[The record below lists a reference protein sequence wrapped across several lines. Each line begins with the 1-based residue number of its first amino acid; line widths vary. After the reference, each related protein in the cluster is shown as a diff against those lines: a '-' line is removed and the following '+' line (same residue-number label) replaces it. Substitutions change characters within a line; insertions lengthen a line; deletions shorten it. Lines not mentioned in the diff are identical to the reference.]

1 MQENKTLQALGI
13 PFSALVSIIF
23 GIMIFS
29 FPIGAYVVF
38 NTDIGNDINYQY
50 PLQSL
55 DFFIAG
61 ISIQIPIDFELGDA
75 FIVLWSIYAIIFAI
89 AMFGPKKNFFKEL
102 GPIMNE
108 GRPTSSSNYMVS
120 MIKWFSILIVVSAII
135 NIAQESVGI
144 TTEPPLAE
152 NDLIQFFDVTKAPI
166 IEEIGFRVL
175 LIGVPLYA
183 IYSHKAS
190 AKHFFKS
197 LWHPQANLHVFEKNK
212 AVLLIILVAVFFGLA
227 HIISGE
233 AWSGGKFAQ
242 AAASGIIIGWVY
254 FRYGLAPAL
263 LIHWATNY
271 FIFSYVNIIA
281 DINFISITEAFSH
294 SMLQTF
300 EIMFFATGI
309 ISIVM
314 MIIYR
319 RNSQKQE
326 KLEI

>member
-29 FPIGAYVVF
+29 FPIGVYVVF
-38 NTDIGNDINYQY
+38 NTEIGNEINFEY

-75 FIVLWSIYAIIFAI
+75 FIVLWCTYVIIFSI
-89 AMFGPKKNFFKEL
+89 AMFGPKKNFFKVL
-102 GPIMNE
+102 APIMNE
-108 GRPTSSSNYMVS
+108 GKFDSSSNYMIS
-120 MIKWFSILIVVSAII
+120 MIKWFTVLILVSAII
-135 NIAQESVGI
+135 NVVQESIGI
-144 TTEPPLAE
+144 TTEAPVAE
-152 NDLIQFFDVTKAPI
+152 NELIQFFDVAKAPI
-166 IEEIGFRVL
+166 IEEVGFRVL

-183 IYSHKAS
+183 IYSHRTS

-197 LWHPQANLHVFEKNK
+197 LWHPYRNLHIFEKNK
-212 AVLLIILVAVFFGLA
+212 AIALIILVAVFFGLA

-233 AWSGGKFAQ
+233 PWSSGKFAQ

-271 FIFSYVNIIA
+271 FVFSYVYLIS
-281 DINFISITEAFSH
+281 DINLVTISEAFSH

-300 EIMFFATGI
+300 EIIFFVTGI
-309 ISIVM
+309 ISVVM
-314 MIIYR
+314 MIIHYQ
-319 RNSQKQE
+319 NSKKQE

>member
-75 FIVLWSIYAIIFAI
+75 FIFLWSIYAIIFAI

-212 AVLLIILVAVFFGLA
+212 AILLIVLVSVFFGLA

>member
-13 PFSALVSIIF
+13 PFSALLSIIF

-29 FPIGAYVVF
+29 FPIGAYIVF
-38 NTDIGNDINYQY
+38 NTDIGNEINYEY

-89 AMFGPKKNFFKEL
+89 AMFGPKKSFFKEL
-102 GPIMNE
+102 APIMNE
-108 GRPTSSSNYMVS
+108 GKHTPSSNYMVS
-120 MIKWFSILIVVSAII
+120 MIKWFTVLILVSAII
-135 NIAQESVGI
+135 NIVQESVGI

-197 LWHPQANLHVFEKNK
+197 LWHPYSNLHVFERKK
-212 AVLLIILVAVFFGLA
+212 ALALIVLVAVFFGLA

-233 AWSGGKFAQ
+233 PWSSGKFAQ

-271 FIFSYVNIIA
+271 FVFSYVYFVA
-281 DINFISITEAFSH
+281 DINSVTITEAFSH

-300 EIMFFATGI
+300 EIMFFVAGI
-309 ISIVM
+309 ISVAI
-314 MIIYR
+314 MIIHQR
-319 RNSQKQE
+319 DSKKQE
-326 KLEI
+326 RLEV

>member
-13 PFSALVSIIF
+13 PFSALTSIIF

-29 FPIGAYVVF
+29 FPIGVYIVF
-38 NTDIGNDINYQY
+38 NTEVGNEINYEY

-75 FIVLWSIYAIIFAI
+75 FIVLWSIYAIIFSIAI
-89 AMFGPKKNFFKEL
+89 FGPKKNFFKEL

-108 GRPTSSSNYMVS
+108 GKHTSSNYMVS
-120 MIKWFSILIVVSAII
+120 MIKWFTILILVSAII
-135 NIAQESVGI
+135 NIVQESVGI
-144 TTEPPLAE
+144 TTEPPIAE
-152 NDLIQFFDVTKAPI
+152 NDLIQFFDVTKAPL

-197 LWHPQANLHVFEKNK
+197 LWHPHRNLHIFERNK
-212 AVLLIILVAVFFGLA
+212 AIALIVLVAVFFGLA

-233 AWSGGKFAQ
+233 PWSSGKFAQ

-254 FRYGLAPAL
+254 CRHGLAPAL

-271 FIFSYVNIIA
+271 FVFSYVYLIA
-281 DINFISITEAFSH
+281 DINLVTISEAFSH

-300 EIMFFATGI
+300 EIMFFVAGV
-309 ISIVM
+309 ISVIM
-314 MIIYR
+314 MILQ
-319 RNSQKQE
+319 RNNSKKQE
-326 KLEI
+326 KLKI

>member
-1 MQENKTLQALGI
+1 MQENKTKQALGI

-29 FPIGAYVVF
+29 FPIGAYIVF
-38 NTDIGNDINYQY
+38 NTEIGNEINYEY

-89 AMFGPKKNFFKEL
+89 AMFGPQKNFFKGL
-102 GPIMNE
+102 ATIMNE
-108 GRPTSSSNYMVS
+108 GKFVTSNYMIS
-120 MIKWFSILIVVSAII
+120 MIKWFTILILVSAII
-135 NIAQESVGI
+135 NIVQESIGI
-144 TTEPPLAE
+144 TTEPPIAE

-197 LWHPQANLHVFEKNK
+197 LWHPHRNLHIFENKK
-212 AVLLIILVAVFFGLA
+212 AVALIVLVAVFFGLA

-233 AWSGGKFAQ
+233 PWSSGKFAQ
-242 AAASGIIIGWVY
+242 ATASGIIIGWVY

-271 FIFSYVNIIA
+271 FVFSYVYLIA
-281 DINFISITEAFSH
+281 DINLVSINEAFSH
-294 SMLQTF
+294 SMLQTY
-300 EIMFFATGI
+300 EIIFFVTGI
-309 ISIVM
+309 ISALIL
-314 MIIYR
+314 IIHYR
-319 RNSQKQE
+319 DSKKQKELQ
-326 KLEI
+326 I

>member
-13 PFSALVSIIF
+13 PFSALISIIF

-29 FPIGAYVVF
+29 FPIGAYIVF
-38 NTDIGNDINYQY
+38 NTDIGNEINYQY

-75 FIVLWSIYAIIFAI
+75 FIVLWSLYVIIFAV

-102 GPIMNE
+102 APIMNE
-108 GRPTSSSNYMVS
+108 GKLTSSSNYMVS
-120 MIKWFSILIVVSAII
+120 MIKWFTILILVSAII
-135 NIAQESVGI
+135 NIVQESIGI

-152 NDLIQFFDVTKAPI
+152 NDLIQFFDVTKAPLV
-166 IEEIGFRVL
+166 EEIGFRVL

-197 LWHPQANLHVFEKNK
+197 LWHPHANLHIFEKNK
-212 AVLLIILVAVFFGLA
+212 AILLIVLVAVFFGLA

-271 FIFSYVNIIA
+271 FVFSYVYLIA
-281 DINFISITEAFSH
+281 DINFVTVTEAFSH

-300 EIMFFATGI
+300 EIMFFVAGI
-309 ISIVM
+309 ISVTM
-314 MIIYR
+314 MFIYR
-319 RNSQKQE
+319 RNSQKE